1 MIWIKTI
8 CLDFHVEDHLEQYLC
23 DNVGRMSSNTL
34 KKRRS
39 INTCDIYPLNG
50 KDIHYAKNY
59 TSSASQHGFDI
70 FLALYTALGYI
81 IMAGED
87 INVYAQAPPQYEI
100 FYLHVDNLYI

>member
-81 IMAGED
+81 IMTDGV
-87 INVYAQAPPQYEI
+87 INEYDQSPPPNEI
-100 FYLHVDNLYI
+100 FYVNVKNQYI